1 MLNMNQIYE
10 KNLNKYYSQL
20 DTEISKIFIYEKRK
34 INEIIVSLENIF
46 LMTKKTTKE
55 YVIHLTLNESK
66 KYHEPKIKCVEKK
79 LKDYENK
86 IKEIKKIYKA
96 QEIIPVYE
104 KEQIKNNNEIKTV
117 NSFEKMNNAIRM
129 TTDIES
135 ISGNILINLGEQ
147 TKGMKNISNKILN
160 TNGNIDESKNNLNEM
175 ISKQDEDKK
184 MIILLGGFLSFVL
197 LVFFLFKIY
206 KKYSK

>member
-1 MLNMNQIYE
+1 
-10 KNLNKYYSQL
+10 
-20 DTEISKIFIYEKRK
+20 
-34 INEIIVSLENIF
+34 
-46 LMTKKTTKE
+46 
-55 YVIHLTLNESK
+55 
-66 KYHEPKIKCVEKK
+66 
-79 LKDYENK
+79 
-86 IKEIKKIYKA
+86 
-96 QEIIPVYE
+96 
-104 KEQIKNNNEIKTV
+104 
-117 NSFEKMNNAIRM
+117 MNNAIRM